1 MAEKKRQQLQLY
13 SCTYVMDTTMKRN
26 QFIVEKMLYPGLY
39 ILAGAPKVGKSWLA
53 LDLCLSVADGHKF
66 LKHETTKGQVVY
78 LALEDSLLRLQNRI
92 YELTDEP
99 VDNLDFAILANSI
112 GDGLEQQ
119 LENVKE
125 QKPELKLI
133 VIDTLQ
139 MIRKS
144 TDISYGSDYKELSV
158 LKELAQ
164 RLCIAIVLVHHTR
177 KCSDADPFNMI
188 SGTTGLSGC
197 VDGSM
202 VLIEDKRGSRCGVLH
217 CVGRDIENLDL
228 HIEFDKHKWIATDNI
243 EPHKRDVF
251 PLAIHDLMLDEKSF
265 QGSATELCKLLYRK
279 YGGQYYPNRMTRD
292 LVQHRDELLELG
304 VELTIR
310 RSHGRR
316 IIELQY
322 SAEGDSGA
330 GNLLWVEVVDSTGT
344 QSSAKPLELV
354 FEPGDGNSEGDG
366 KTAQGD
372 SKTVQSDGRK
382 SYMTDVD
389 IDEIIHMS
397 ARKLGNMMMKIQKN
411 KMPQNAPRKV

>member
-1 MAEKKRQQLQLY
+1 MAEKKSLQLY

-99 VDNLDFAILANSI
+99 VDNLDFAILASSI

-251 PLAIHDLMLDEKSF
+251 PLAIHDLMLDEKCF

-292 LVQHRDELLELG
+292 LVQHRNELLALG
-304 VELTIR
+304 VCFRSR
-310 RSHGRR
+310 RANVLR
-316 IIELQY
+316 IIELEY
-322 SAEGDSGA
+322 DRSSDSSDGS
-330 GNLLWVEVVDSTGT
+330 LVYVEVTGSTVT
-344 QSSAKPLELV
+344 VNSEKPQESLKLLS
-354 FEPGDGNSEGDG
+354 DGNFDSDG
-366 KTAQGD
+366 KTQNSDG
-372 SKTVQSDGRK
+372 KTVQSDGRK

-389 IDEIIHMS
+389 MDEIIHMS
-397 ARKLGNMMMKIQKN
+397 ARKLRNLISKAKQKAV
-411 KMPQNAPRKV
+411 PQNAPRTV